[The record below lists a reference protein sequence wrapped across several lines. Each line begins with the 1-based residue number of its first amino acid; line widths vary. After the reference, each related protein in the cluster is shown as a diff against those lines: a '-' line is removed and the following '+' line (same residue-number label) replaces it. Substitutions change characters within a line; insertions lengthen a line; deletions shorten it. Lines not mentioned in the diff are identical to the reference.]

1 MLLYALAVLGR
12 ACRIWCSLAWG
23 CLSGLGRAE
32 LGMTA
37 SRKRVSYVIPPS
49 AARVPRLK
57 LPALPITRLGQS
69 APLLIPD
76 DDAPDDPPDSEH
88 GPSRHPRHRLPVAS
102 LTLDSCT
109 ILEGR
114 HAPEGILY
122 SGGRDGLVLSWDL
135 GLPMKKRALEN
146 GRSPFKRG
154 TWEVM
159 TGWADE
165 LEDEDADGS
174 DRATSDGDVLGD
186 VPLSAHL
193 RRRHM
198 LSELNIVPYE
208 QRWETDLSSFHPGTV
223 SRFPVY
229 SLHTSNAHCSE
240 KFVSSMRPNSR
251 RLGER
256 PHPM

>member
-1 MLLYALAVLGR
+1 
-12 ACRIWCSLAWG
+12 
-23 CLSGLGRAE
+23 
-32 LGMTA
+32 MT
-37 SRKRVSYVIPPS
+37 STRKRVSYVIPPT
-49 AARVPRLK
+49 AAPVPRLR
-57 LPALPITRLGQS
+57 LPPLPVARLGRS

-76 DDAPDDPPDSEH
+76 DDSPDDPSEH
-88 GPSRHPRHRLPVAS
+88 GPPRHPRHRLPVAS
-102 LTLDSCT
+102 LTLDTCT

-174 DRATSDGDVLGD
+174 DRAISDGDVIGD
-186 VPLSAHL
+186 VPLSAHV
-193 RRRHM
+193 RRKHM
-198 LSELNIVPYE
+198 LSELHTVPYE
-208 QRWETDLSSFHPGTV
+208 QQWETDLPSFHPGTV
-223 SRFPVY
+223 SRFLVR
-229 SLHTSNAHCSE
+229 SLHTSDAHYSE
-240 KFVSSMRPNSR
+240 KFVSSMRSNSR

-256 PHPM
+256 PHPV